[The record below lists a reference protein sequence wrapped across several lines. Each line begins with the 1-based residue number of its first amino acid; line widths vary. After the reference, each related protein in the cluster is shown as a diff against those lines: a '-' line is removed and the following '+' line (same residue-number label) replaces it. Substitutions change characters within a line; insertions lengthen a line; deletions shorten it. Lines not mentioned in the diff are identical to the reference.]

1 MFRPLKTSGDEVKSA
16 QKTLLYG
23 HHGWGKTT
31 QAAHMQEL
39 YGKTFIISG
48 EAGLMS
54 LSHLDIDYLAFN
66 SWHVRGRN
74 KPEEGIYSLQ
84 VIREMVGSDEFKN
97 AGYKCIVLD
106 SLTEAGDML
115 LAELE
120 DKHKNSKNGFEKW
133 ADYKA
138 EMLGTVKWFRDLG
151 YHVLVTALA
160 KEETNDNGGTEYWPL
175 VPMATVQKQLPG
187 IFDNVLAGVRR
198 TEDTKDEQGRASGMR
213 VERFIVC
220 DQFGGWH
227 GKVRDP
233 RRRLSAIE
241 RTGNIADLFR
251 KMDSDKSTE
260 TKTKKDTTS

>member
-1 MFRPLKTSGDEVKSA
+1 MFKPLKTAGDEVKRP

-23 HHGWGKTT
+23 HHGLGKTT
-31 QAAHMQEL
+31 QAAHLQEL

-66 SWHVRGRN
+66 SWNKRGRN
-74 KPEEGIYSLQ
+74 DPEKGIHCLLD
-84 VIREMVGSDEFKN
+84 IKEMVASDDFKKQ
-97 AGYKCIVLD
+97 GYKVIVLD

-115 LAELE
+115 LSETKYAHRN
-120 DKHKNSKNGFEKW
+120 DKNGFVVWEQ
-133 ADYKA
+133 YSS
-138 EMLGTVKWFRDLG
+138 EIIGTIKWFRDLD

-175 VPMATVQKQLPG
+175 LPMAKVQKQLPG

-198 TEDTKDEQGRASGMR
+198 TEDAKDEQGRAVGVR

-220 DQFGGWH
+220 DQYGGWH
-227 GKVRDP
+227 CKVRDP
-233 RRRLSAIE
+233 LRSLQAVE

-251 KMDSDKSTE
+251 KMEGRKLNKITE
-260 TKTKKDTTS
+260 KDTKS